1 MKVQNKKTPVAT
13 GQDMND
19 KDYLN
24 SILSSLKDMAKN
36 YTVMLT
42 EASNEMLYEEYFKLY
57 EEVLDMQRETFELA
71 FLNGWYNLEAVE
83 SSKINTKY
91 EMINTEY
98 NDLFAE

>member
-1 MKVQNKKTPVAT
+1 MKVQNKKVPVPT

-24 SILSSLKDMAKN
+24 SILSCLKDLVKN

-57 EEVLDMQRETFELA
+57 EEAMDMQRETFELA
-71 FLNGWYNLEAVE
+71 FACGWYNLETVDT
-83 SSKINTKY
+83 SKITTKFDT
-91 EMINTEY
+91 INTEY
-98 NDLFAE
+98 NDLFTE